1 MQQKVDLNK
10 SNKYQICTYKINLEE
25 IEVEELVKR
34 AKNKDEEAFD
44 ELILSVKKEMYL
56 IAKTRLYNDDDI
68 ADAIQE
74 TIYLCY
80 KNIHKLKD
88 NKLFKAWLIKILINE
103 CNKVYKKRRKYNISF
118 EYKELEKYIKVEE
131 NYENIDFDILI
142 RNLDTEEKTI
152 LTLYYC
158 SGYTTKEISK
168 ILKKNENTIRSKI
181 YRSKEKLKKQY
192 GGKNNG

>member
-1 MQQKVDLNK
+1 MLIFDIL
-10 SNKYQICTYKINLEE
+10 
-25 IEVEELVKR
+25 LVSMVFSKL
-34 AKNKDEEAFD
+34 KLF
-44 ELILSVKKEMYL
+44 LSIFVWSCL
-56 IAKTRLYNDDDI
+56 VLSS
-68 ADAIQE
+68 
-74 TIYLCY
+74 
-80 KNIHKLKD
+80 LKD

-103 CNKVYKKRRKYNISF
+103 CNKIYKKRRKYNISF
-118 EYKELEKYIKVEE
+118 EDKEFEKYIKVEE
-131 NYENIDFDILI
+131 NYENIDFNILI
-142 RNLDTEEKTI
+142 RNLDKEEKTI